1 MSRIGKMPIPIFDGV
16 KVELD
21 GDTIKVEG
29 PKGSLSRKINTSLVE
44 VEIDREKKEI
54 RVKRKDDSRRARAFH
69 GLTRALIFN
78 MVKGVKEGFTKRLEI
93 VGVGYRAELQGNV
106 LNLSLGYSHPVKY
119 PLPEGVKATVERPTS
134 ILLESADKE
143 LLGQVAAEIRGF
155 KKPEPYKGK
164 GIMYAGERIR
174 RKAGKA
180 AGK

>member
-1 MSRIGKMPIPIFDGV
+1 M
-16 KVELD
+16 
-21 GDTIKVEG
+21 
-29 PKGSLSRKINTSLVE
+29 
-44 VEIDREKKEI
+44 EIDREKKEI

>member
-29 PKGSLSRKINTSLVE
+29 PKGSLSRRINTGLVE